1 MTFYYRLDTYKSEV
15 KSYDS
20 DGNLVDAA
28 STPTVTITDP
38 KGTAKVSAQ
47 NMTKS
52 ATGTYYYLYD
62 ITATDIFGTWTVRPS
77 FVDATPDTEIETET
91 FYVVDRV
98 YTTVAKVAAQ
108 LRLIDQSTQARLAF
122 TADTDPT
129 LSEVERYIM
138 ESMDYIDRRTHHA
151 WRETQVTDE
160 YYDMLSCVRTFRR
173 RDIPLHLKHRQ
184 INTMVSETDKIEL
197 WDGGEWKDLILTA
210 NGYTEG
216 RGDDYWID
224 YEQGVIYF
232 VGERPYYNL
241 KGVRMSYKYG
251 DSSVPG
257 DIEEAATKQ
266 ACINI
271 LETNDYTVV
280 LPEGVSEYA
289 MSSKVSSWKG
299 RINSILNNYKEIIT
313 A

>member
-38 KGTAKVSAQ
+38 EGTAKVSAQ

-108 LRLIDQSTQARLAF
+108 LRLIDQST
-122 TADTDPT
+122 
-129 LSEVERYIM
+129 
-138 ESMDYIDRRTHHA
+138 
-151 WRETQVTDE
+151 
-160 YYDMLSCVRTFRR
+160 
-173 RDIPLHLKHRQ
+173 
-184 INTMVSETDKIEL
+184 
-197 WDGGEWKDLILTA
+197 
-210 NGYTEG
+210 
-216 RGDDYWID
+216 
-224 YEQGVIYF
+224 
-232 VGERPYYNL
+232 
-241 KGVRMSYKYG
+241 
-251 DSSVPG
+251 
-257 DIEEAATKQ
+257 
-266 ACINI
+266 
-271 LETNDYTVV
+271 
-280 LPEGVSEYA
+280 
-289 MSSKVSSWKG
+289 
-299 RINSILNNYKEIIT
+299 
-313 A
+313 